1 MNQSIY
7 LRETTRKKRK
17 NMKIKVKAERI
28 RWKIGWIIISIKLK
42 QIEWREIN

>member
-7 LRETTRKKRK
+7 LRETTRRK
-17 NMKIKVKAERI
+17 NMKIKVKAAEERI